1 MVHYYWNWAK
11 VNISRLKFLPI
22 KYRLPWKYGESI
34 HLIKSGSEEAMVNNL
49 KCSLVISLWNQS
61 KRAFAANK
69 TKSIF
74 YTRQF
79 IRQFVNMYSE
89 RVFISRIVF
98 NRRHIYNHWKACL
111 FFWGIFIWVNMER
124 LTVDSLKSK
133 FMEPEFMEPYDLILM
148 ISDNGFHNLPNKVHH
163 DKGNHTQCYTTLMH
177 LCAVDKFD
185 VNNLNLNT
193 ETIWPVLLTLLSKRS
208 FPLKQIKL
216 L

>member
-89 RVFISRIVF
+89 TVFISRILF

-111 FFWGIFIWVNMER
+111 LFWGIFIWVNMER

-148 ISDNGFHNLPNKVHH
+148 ISYDGFH
-163 DKGNHTQCYTTLMH
+163 C
-177 LCAVDKFD
+177 
-185 VNNLNLNT
+185 
-193 ETIWPVLLTLLSKRS
+193 
-208 FPLKQIKL
+208 QIKFTIKL
-216 L
+216 TIHALDAFMRLR

>member
-11 VNISRLKFLPI
+11 VNISRLKFLSI

-74 YTRQF
+74 YKRQF

-89 RVFISRIVF
+89 TVFISRILF

-111 FFWGIFIWVNMER
+111 LFWGIFIWVNMER

-148 ISDNGFHNLPNKVHH
+148 ISYDGFH
-163 DKGNHTQCYTTLMH
+163 C
-177 LCAVDKFD
+177 
-185 VNNLNLNT
+185 
-193 ETIWPVLLTLLSKRS
+193 
-208 FPLKQIKL
+208 QIKFTIKL
-216 L
+216 TIHALDAFMRLQQIWRQQHQRKYWNYPTCLT